1 VTDFT
6 TRVWNGERIY
16 MVEFGRAKTGSPHMK
31 FPDVDDI
38 GFQDDGQPNEH
49 GQVVSTMNGLTDVRV
64 KFHRAE
70 ISRSAPLYLVS
81 TDPTVAKI
89 TQPADGKLGSDVA
102 QTVKFSALAV
112 GRIAFEVRYQWKD
125 GPVLGRLY
133 VQVYPRKNVPLRLHL
148 VTVNGAGNPVNFFGK
163 SCPNLAAQ
171 QARLKWFIQQV
182 NHTWIPHG
190 IFLQPEATIYN
201 TAWAAAQI
209 GSASVSPNYNELV
222 MGGALS
228 PNRSAAS
235 INVYV
240 LGQWTMG
247 TTMAL
252 GVPVKWAKQ
261 QNLLYPV
268 APGLGV
274 VQHLS
279 NAVYLRSSQFVD
291 PVIVAHEFGHYMELC
306 SLAANG
312 AVQQWHSTGDSVGG
326 NPGVRDDIV
335 SRRRMMYPIVVLM
348 PPSFPWRNNT
358 GYGVGKTG
366 GFISYRSLAQDITL
380 GESSRS
386 RTAAN
391 GASFFAV

>member
-31 FPDVDDI
+31 FPDVDNI
-38 GFQDDGQPNEH
+38 GFQDNGQPNEH
-49 GQVVSTMNGLTDVRV
+49 GPVMSIMNGLKDVRV
-64 KFHRAE
+64 QFYRAE
-70 ISRSAPLYLVS
+70 ISRSAPLYIVS

-89 TQPADGKLGSDVA
+89 TGPASGQLGSDLA
-102 QTVKFSALAV
+102 QTIKFSALAA
-112 GRIAFEVRYQWKD
+112 GRAAFEVRYQWQD

-133 VQVYPRKNVPLRLHL
+133 VQVYQRKNIALRLHL
-148 VTVNGAGNPVNFFGK
+148 VTVNGAGNPTNFFGK
-163 SCPNLAAQ
+163 NCPHLADQ

-190 IFLQPEATIYN
+190 IYLQPEATIYN
-201 TAWAAAQI
+201 TVWGAAQI
-209 GSASVSPNYNELV
+209 GSASVSPTYNELV

-268 APGLGV
+268 APGPGV

-279 NAVYLRSSQFVD
+279 NAVYLRSSQFVE

-306 SLAANG
+306 SLANNG

-326 NPGVRDDIV
+326 NPGVRDDLV
-335 SRRRMMYPIVVLM
+335 SRRRMMYPIVSLQAS
-348 PPSFPWRNNT
+348 SFPWRNDV
-358 GYGVGKTG
+358 GYGAGKTG
-366 GFISYRSLAQDITL
+366 GFISYRTLAQDITL
-380 GESSRS
+380 GESSRA
-386 RTAAN
+386 RNAAAGGN
-391 GASFFAV
+391 FYAV